1 MSVLEKA
8 VTSWLEKRPYLEE
21 VAAFALACESVL
33 AGGKVITELPKNLDD
48 VKEKIGQGKP
58 LLLSD
63 IDFNISDT
71 AGENLLML
79 AKLKDEAKL
88 PDDLK
93 AQADKLSSLSLDD
106 AKKVVQSVIS
116 GDNESFSSIAAV
128 CGIKEDILEYFAWV
142 SIKKSLSGIKEA
154 LENIISE
161 NQYNAGVCPVCGE
174 QAGTAFFKHT
184 KRGRQRFLHCD
195 HCGTDWAYK
204 RIGCPYCG
212 NNDQKKMSIKDSQD
226 ETDMRIDLCH
236 KCMSYIKTYIGEDE
250 LNAGRE
256 GWASIHLDILM
267 KETGFKPKG
276 CLVKPE

>member
-1 MSVLEKA
+1 MSALEKA

-116 GDNESFSSIAAV
+116 GDDESFSSIAAV

-161 NQYNAGVCPVCGE
+161 NQYNAGVCPVCGFQTYKKG
-174 QAGTAFFKHT
+174 QAAFFT
-184 KRGRQRFLHCD
+184 LRPLWYRLGL
-195 HCGTDWAYK
+195 
-204 RIGCPYCG
+204 
-212 NNDQKKMSIKDSQD
+212 
-226 ETDMRIDLCH
+226 
-236 KCMSYIKTYIGEDE
+236 
-250 LNAGRE
+250 
-256 GWASIHLDILM
+256 
-267 KETGFKPKG
+267 
-276 CLVKPE
+276 